1 MGMIGKPEWEKR
13 WKKMIPFFILLA
25 FGRNELREACQWRMF
40 LGCLSHETPC
50 SRICTS
56 HHSSYCMYEV
66 NQLNL
71 WPFGPK
77 ATNNMFPPFYCAITE
92 DNRDKVML
100 LLQPF
105 SCLFVAKKKKNGV
118 NLTKDP
124 QIQCKSR
131 STRAEFLVFHWVH
144 HRWCK
149 DKRRNSWQTL
159 NYPFGTMFPC
169 TFFFCDDWSE
179 ECAGSLAQF

>member
-1 MGMIGKPEWEKR
+1 MNLERRVSGGCFLDVWVMKHHAVEFAHLITAHTVCMRLTNLICGLLVLKPQTICSLLFTVPSLKTIGTKLCCC
-13 WKKMIPFFILLA
+13 FSYYLA
-25 FGRNELREACQWRMF
+25 
-40 LGCLSHETPC
+40 
-50 SRICTS
+50 
-56 HHSSYCMYEV
+56 Y
-66 NQLNL
+66 L
-71 WPFGPK
+71 W
-77 ATNNMFPPFYCAITE
+77 
-92 DNRDKVML
+92 
-100 LLQPF
+100 Q
-105 SCLFVAKKKKNGV
+105 KKKKNGV

-159 NYPFGTMFPC
+159 NYPFGTTFPC